1 MYLFAG
7 IIHLETKTQNQGN
20 VSDSEFVMYEVPV
33 NTPNLIDFNANQDV
47 FSDPTDQQGLV

>member
-1 MYLFAG
+1 MYLLAE
-7 IIHLETKTQNQGN
+7 IIRLETKTQNQGN
-20 VSDSEFVMYEVPV
+20 VSNFGFVMYEVPV